1 MKQPVKSAIRGE
13 KIMKNIILTIVAALA
28 VNFSALAANI
38 GTESGTSYTTSTW
51 INGVTSSVGTWQLYG
66 DSGSR
71 GTSPTIN
78 YAPSFSI
85 ADSSQGGRASI
96 GTSAFTLGVPDS
108 YSAFS
113 KAMFTF
119 GGGSL
124 LTGQSVSFDLNFLW
138 SGGKRGFAFQDSAGV
153 ALFGAAHE
161 WDDPLVAYNGGLTS
175 NTTALSNA
183 YQKAVTVFASRSG
196 STVNWSI
203 FEKGGSTALVS
214 SSSSLG
220 AGQNVDKI
228 YFYAGDNQGMGANVN
243 NFSMSINNINVVPE
257 PSTGMLM
264 GLGVAGLLVV
274 RRFRKSA

>member
-1 MKQPVKSAIRGE
+1 
-13 KIMKNIILTIVAALA
+13 MKNIILTIIAALA

-51 INGVTSSVGTWQLYG
+51 INGVSSSVGTWQLYG

-71 GTSPTIN
+71 GAIN

-96 GTSAFTLGVPDS
+96 GTSAFTLGIPDS
-108 YSAFS
+108 YNAYS

-124 LTGQSVSFDLNFLW
+124 LSGQSVSFDLNFLW
-138 SGGKRGFAFQDSAGV
+138 SGGKRGFAFQNSAGG
-153 ALFGAAHE
+153 ALFGAYHE
-161 WDDPLVAYNGGLTS
+161 WSEPLIAYSGGLSS
-175 NTTALSNA
+175 NTTVLANA
-183 YQKAVTVFASRSG
+183 YQKAVTVSASRSG

-228 YFYAGDNQGMGANVN
+228 YFYAGDNQDMGANVN